1 MDEGHDVN
9 VGDHS
14 EDNES
19 SENRSRVEDGSQNFY
34 TNTTDTPF
42 NDMNRSERG
51 TDGAAEASG
60 SGSSSGEIPSSFQ
73 TDDANDQFSV
83 IQESSDGTSD
93 MSHSTRVFCYQTNR
107 HGHEREGYYPQL
119 PEQKQST
126 AEENCCC
133 VECGVTFANIDL
145 LLKHVQQHEAE
156 QYGSEDIYRGPDDME
171 AVEDS
176 SPRVTPSQTPSP
188 TRNLNNVSC
197 MECGDVFDNVDALV
211 RHVEVHE
218 TLMRQRQ
225 SSQMSGDHEC
235 QVCHQSFINERLLQ
249 EHVKRHNS
257 RGGMTSPSG
266 QSPSIGPKADFN
278 VHSYV
283 GRSQTQKGGPSGC
296 RTAHLCLICG
306 DVFRQLSSLDKH
318 YQTHNMN
325 LQVLDHKCGLCGKVF
340 SKLNN
345 LHIHMRLH
353 NQDRPYAC
361 SICGKRFTQSS
372 HLRQH
377 ELIHT
382 QVRPFSCRFC
392 PKTFRQS
399 SHLHMHERIHTGMR
413 PYKCHLCD
421 KAFMQSSH
429 LRIHERTHSKVRP
442 YNCRFCNATF
452 IQSAHMRLH
461 EKKHLNEAAGN
472 AELSPQNGSTPESQ
486 SPKMTTP

>member
-1 MDEGHDVN
+1 MDDGRDVKGC
-9 VGDHS
+9 VGASGDS
-14 EDNES
+14 ETP
-19 SENRSRVEDGSQNFY
+19 ENQSRVEVGSQEFFS
-34 TNTTDTPF
+34 NTAEIPF
-42 NDMNRSERG
+42 SDLDQSDRG
-51 TDGAAEASG
+51 TGGAEASA
-60 SGSSSGEIPSSFQ
+60 SEASSAENPSSFQ
-73 TDDANDQFSV
+73 VGDASDSFPLNQGCSDDTSDANHAS
-83 IQESSDGTSD
+83 
-93 MSHSTRVFCYQTNR
+93 RVFCYQTKR
-107 HGHEREGYYPQL
+107 EGQESEGYYPQP
-119 PEQKQST
+119 PEQKQPT

-156 QYGSEDIYRGPDDME
+156 QYGSDDIYQGSDDME
-171 AVEDS
+171 TVEDS
-176 SPRVTPSQTPSP
+176 SPGANPSQTPSVA
-188 TRNLNNVSC
+188 RNLGNVSC

-225 SSQMSGDHEC
+225 SAQMSGDHEC
-235 QVCHQSFINERLLQ
+235 HVCHQSFINERLLQ

-257 RGGMTSPSG
+257 RGGMNSSDG
-266 QSPSIGPKADFN
+266 QSSSIGPKADFN

-283 GRSQTQKGGPSGC
+283 RRPPTQKGGAAGC

-318 YQTHNMN
+318 YQTHNSN
-325 LQVLDHKCGLCGKVF
+325 LQVLDHKCSLCGKVF

-345 LHIHMRLH
+345 LHVHMRLH

-361 SICGKRFTQSS
+361 TICAKRFTQSS

-429 LRIHERTHSKVRP
+429 LRIHERTHSRVRP
-442 YNCRFCNATF
+442 YTCRFCNATF

-461 EKKHLNEAAGN
+461 EKRHLNEATGN
-472 AELSPQNGSTPESQ
+472 AESPTQNGSTPESPQ
-486 SPKMTTP
+486 MATS